1 MRISV
6 IVPVKTYSRAK
17 TRLDVPP
24 RVREEICH
32 IMLREVLRTLAESPL
47 VHETVVVTREGR
59 ARSLGEE
66 MGATVLRDVE
76 VGVNEA
82 VALAD
87 AYLAGKGAAMSL
99 VIPQDIPLM
108 RDRDIGF
115 LLKFFTPPTCV
126 LVVPSQRL
134 DGTNALLRCP
144 PDVMGTHYDDDSYR
158 SHMRMARQATPN
170 PGLVHVPRMMR
181 DVDTVED
188 LGHILRDGAK
198 PELGLR
204 ISRLLS
210 SGGVSGAP

>member
-1 MRISV
+1 MRVSV
-6 IVPVKTYSRAK
+6 IVPVKAYSKAK

-32 IMLREVLRTLAESPL
+32 IMLREVLHTLAESPL
-47 VHETVVVTREGR
+47 VHETVMVTREDR

-66 MGATVLRDVE
+66 MGATILRDVE
-76 VGVNEA
+76 AGVNEA

-87 AYLAGKGAAMSL
+87 AYLVGKGAAMSL

-198 PELGLR
+198 PELALH
-204 ISRLLS
+204 ISRLLGS
-210 SGGVSGAP
+210 GVSGAP

>member
-17 TRLDVPP
+17 TRLGVPP

-32 IMLREVLRTLAESPL
+32 IMLREVLHTLAGSPL
-47 VHETVVVTREGR
+47 VHETVMVTREDR

-66 MGATVLRDVE
+66 MGVTILRDAE
-76 VGVNEA
+76 AGVNEA

-87 AYLAGKGAAMSL
+87 AYLAGKGASMSL
-99 VIPQDIPLM
+99 VMPQDIPLI
-108 RDRDIGF
+108 RDRDIEF

-144 PDVMGTHYDDDSYR
+144 PDIMGTHYDDDSYR

-170 PGLVHVPRMMR
+170 PGLVHVPRIMR

-188 LGHILRDGAK
+188 LGHILRDGTK
-198 PELGLR
+198 PELGLS
-204 ISRLLS
+204 ISRLLG
-210 SGGVSGAP
+210 SGGIPGAP

>member
-1 MRISV
+1 M
-6 IVPVKTYSRAK
+6 
-17 TRLDVPP
+17 
-24 RVREEICH
+24 
-32 IMLREVLRTLAESPL
+32 
-47 VHETVVVTREGR
+47 
-59 ARSLGEE
+59 
-66 MGATVLRDVE
+66 
-76 VGVNEA
+76 GVNEA

-108 RDRDIGF
+108 RDRDIEF

-181 DVDTVED
+181 DVDTIED
-188 LGHILRDGAK
+188 LGHILQDGAK

-204 ISRLLS
+204 ISRLLG
-210 SGGVSGAP
+210 SGGVPGAP

>member
-1 MRISV
+1 MRVSV

-17 TRLDVPP
+17 TRLGVPP

-47 VHETVVVTREGR
+47 VYEAVMVTREDR

-66 MGATVLRDVE
+66 MGATILRDTE
-76 VGVNEA
+76 AGVNEA

-87 AYLAGKGAAMSL
+87 TYLAGKGAAMSL
-99 VIPQDIPLM
+99 VIPQDIPLI
-108 RDRDIGF
+108 RDRDIRF

-126 LVVPSQRL
+126 LVVPSRRL

-170 PGLVHVPRMMR
+170 PGLVHVPGMMR

-188 LGHILRDGAK
+188 LDYILRDGTK
-198 PELGLR
+198 PELALR
-204 ISRLLS
+204 ISRLLD
-210 SGGVSGAP
+210 SGGIPGAP

>member
-1 MRISV
+1 
-6 IVPVKTYSRAK
+6 VPVKTYSRAK

-66 MGATVLRDVE
+66 VGATVLRDVE

-188 LGHILRDGAK
+188 LDHVLRDGAK

>member
-1 MRISV
+1 MRVSV
-6 IVPVKTYSRAK
+6 IIPVKTYSRAK

-32 IMLREVLRTLAESPL
+32 VMLREVLRTLAESPL
-47 VHETVVVTREGR
+47 VYETVLVTREDR

-66 MGATVLRDVE
+66 MGATMLRDVE
-76 VGVNEA
+76 AGVNEA

-99 VIPQDIPLM
+99 VIPQDIPLI
-108 RDRDIGF
+108 RDADIRF

-126 LVVPSQRL
+126 LVVPSRRL

-144 PDVMGTHYDDDSYR
+144 PDIMGTHYDDDSYR
-158 SHMRMARQATPN
+158 SHMRMARQATSN
-170 PGLVHVPRMMR
+170 PALVHVPRMMR

-188 LGHILRDGAK
+188 LGHILRDDTK

-204 ISRLLS
+204 ISRLLD
-210 SGGVSGAP
+210 SGGVPGAP

>member
-66 MGATVLRDVE
+66 VGATVLRDVE

-188 LGHILRDGAK
+188 LDHVLRDGAK